1 MPLAGRHLL
10 VLGWHNVEG
19 TPCFPSREGAGLT
32 GFRDQLDWLGR
43 HMTVVPLT
51 DALDR
56 LRAGAP
62 LPPRSVAITFDDGYR
77 DNLELAVPE
86 LERRGMPATFFLVPG
101 LLDRRV
107 EPWWETAAWAVAN
120 ATSPAA
126 EVDGRRLGGGRA
138 GLKALSDLLK
148 RRDAAHREETLR
160 EAVGQLAPRPGPDLR
175 ELFLDWDGAA
185 ELAERGFEIGS
196 HSRDHVI
203 LAEETAEAQADDIIE
218 ARATLVE
225 RLGVP
230 VPCIAYPN
238 GTRLD
243 YDAATV
249 AAARAAGHR
258 YGLTTR
264 KGLVSRAT
272 APFEVRRVV
281 VYPERGSRLL
291 APLAEVAWRRAR
303 RLATALPG
311 RARSALGGRYSSAT
325 S

>member
-19 TPCFPSREGAGLT
+19 TPCFPSRDGAGLA

-43 HMTVVPLT
+43 HATVVPLT

-86 LERRGMPATFFLVPG
+86 LERRNMPATFFLVPG

-120 ATSPAA
+120 ATSPA
-126 EVDGRRLGGGRA
+126 EVDGRPVGRGRA
-138 GLKALSDLLK
+138 GLKALSELLK
-148 RRDAAHREETLR
+148 RRDGARREATLR

-196 HSRDHVI
+196 HSRDHGI
-203 LAEETAEAQADDIIE
+203 LAEETPEAQAADIAE
-218 ARATLVE
+218 ARAALVD
-225 RLGVP
+225 RLRVP
-230 VPCIAYPN
+230 ATCIAYPN

-264 KGLVSRAT
+264 KGVVSRAA

-281 VYPERGSRLL
+281 VYPERGARIL
-291 APLAEVAWRRAR
+291 APLAEIAWRRAR

>member
-1 MPLAGRHLL
+1 MPLVGRHLL

-19 TPCFPSREGAGLT
+19 TPCFPSRDGAGLA

-43 HMTVVPLT
+43 HATVVPLT

-62 LPPRSVAITFDDGYR
+62 LPPRAVAITFDDGYR

-86 LERRGMPATFFLVPG
+86 LERRRMAATFFLVPG

-120 ATSPAA
+120 ATSPA
-126 EVDGRRLGGGRA
+126 EVDGLRVGRGRA
-138 GLKALSDLLK
+138 GLKALSELLK
-148 RRDAAHREETLR
+148 RRDSAHRDATLR
-160 EAVGQLAPRPGPDLR
+160 EALGQLAPRPGPDLR

-185 ELAERGFEIGS
+185 DLAGRGFEIGS
-196 HSRDHVI
+196 HSRDHAI
-203 LAEETAEAQADDIIE
+203 LAEETPEAQAADIGE
-218 ARATLVE
+218 ARAALVD

-264 KGLVSRAT
+264 KGLASRAT

-281 VYPERGSRLL
+281 VYPERGARIL
-291 APLAEVAWRRAR
+291 APLAEIVWRRTR